1 MKKFI
6 FILLILAGILNLFV
20 YLIFFNLNESILKL
34 LLSESSI
41 FISGFVIITINS
53 KSSHDGFKIAG
64 GLASAIF
71 AVPQW
76 ILSYFISND
85 LKMNFVFF
93 IWVLL
98 LFLQFIILASV
109 FLIKP
114 RP

>member
-6 FILLILAGILNLFV
+6 FILLILAGILNLFI
-20 YLIFFNLNESILKL
+20 YLIFFNLNEGVLKL

-41 FISGFVIITINS
+41 IISGIVILTINNRS
-53 KSSHDGFKIAG
+53 PHEGFKIAG
-64 GLASAIF
+64 GLVSAMI
-71 AVPQW
+71 AMPQW
-76 ILSYFISND
+76 IISYFISND
-85 LKMNFVFF
+85 LKMNFIFL

-98 LFLQFIILASV
+98 LFFQLIILASV